1 MFDSTMCF
9 SPHINNITCKATR
22 SLNFVKRNLKFA
34 SNTKSLAYTSLV
46 RPTLEY
52 ASSARN
58 LFLNKN
64 ILTIE
69 MIQRQAACW
78 VKSDYNWNSSV
89 TAMLYDLKWSTL
101 SHHQEVSRLKIFYNA
116 IYNNSAL
123 IIPDCITT
131 TTYTTHHQHPLH
143 FVIPSVRTNYYKY
156 SFFLRTFRDWNNLPI
171 GTIESPTLEL
181 FLSNLS
187 D

>member
-9 SPHINNITCKATR
+9 SPHINNITCKAIR
-22 SLNFVKRNLKFA
+22 SLNFVKGNHKCA

-46 RPTLEY
+46 WPTLEY
-52 ASSARN
+52 ASSAWDP
-58 LFLNKN
+58 FLNKN

-69 MIQRQAACW
+69 MIKRQAACW

-89 TAMLYDLKWSTL
+89 TAMLYDLQWSTL

-123 IIPDCITT
+123 TIPDCFKT
-131 TTYTTHHQHPLH
+131 TTYATRHQHPLH
-143 FVIPSVRTNYYKY
+143 FVNPSNYFKH
-156 SFFLRTFRDWNNLPI
+156 SF
-171 GTIESPTLEL
+171 S
-181 FLSNLS
+181 
-187 D
+187 